1 MERLIS
7 RRQLAFRLMLVALFL
22 STACLSNRSQPTTA
36 GAVEMQRDLM
46 GTIVSVQTY
55 GLPAQEAKPAIE
67 HAFAA
72 IEELQRLAHPQWE
85 SSEIFQLNHQAG
97 ISPVKLS
104 PPIYEIVAL
113 AHEVSVNSHG
123 AFDVT
128 YAGVGRLYNLQDP
141 QASLPT
147 TEQLA
152 AALRTI
158 DYRKLVLSASD
169 QTAFLPAA
177 GMQVN
182 LGGIAKGWSAQS
194 AMAAL
199 KERGVQNAI
208 VNAGGDMTII
218 GSKNGE
224 PWKVGIQHPRKPRG
238 ELYAVMHL
246 SGEMSVATSG
256 DYERFIIRDGVRYHH
271 IMDPRTGKPA
281 DKCRSVTIL
290 APTGDLAD
298 ALATAVF
305 VLGPQEGLAMLREH
319 YPQCE
324 AMVLDDQGQEH
335 ATSDFAAKTRLKKVT
350 N

>member
-1 MERLIS
+1 LTLGALI
-7 RRQLAFRLMLVALFL
+7 L
-22 STACLSNRSQPTTA
+22 STACLSNRSQPPAA

-55 GLPAQEAKPAIE
+55 GLPAPEAKPAIE
-67 HAFAA
+67 HAFTA

-85 SSEIFQLNHQAG
+85 SSEIRQLNLQAG
-97 ISPVKLS
+97 RTPVKLS

-113 AHEVSVNSHG
+113 AHEVSVNSRG

-128 YAGVGRLYNLQDP
+128 YAGVGRLYNLKDP
-141 QASLPT
+141 QAPLPT
-147 TEQLA
+147 AEQLA

-158 DYRKLVLSASD
+158 DYRKLILSATD
-169 QTAFLPAA
+169 RTAFLQEP

-199 KERGVQNAI
+199 RERGVKNAI

-218 GSKNGE
+218 GDKNGD

-238 ELYAVMHL
+238 ELYAIMHL
-246 SGEMSVATSG
+246 TGEMSVATSG
-256 DYERFIIRDGVRYHH
+256 DYERFIMRDGVRYHH
-271 IMDPRTGKPA
+271 IIDPRTGKPA
-281 DKCRSVTIL
+281 DKCQSVTIL
-290 APTGDLAD
+290 APSGDLAD

-305 VLGPQEGLAMLREH
+305 VLGPQEGLAMLREY

-324 AMVLDDQGQEH
+324 AFVLDDQGQEH
-335 ATSDFAAKTRLKKVT
+335 ATAEFAAKTRLKKVT
-350 N
+350 K